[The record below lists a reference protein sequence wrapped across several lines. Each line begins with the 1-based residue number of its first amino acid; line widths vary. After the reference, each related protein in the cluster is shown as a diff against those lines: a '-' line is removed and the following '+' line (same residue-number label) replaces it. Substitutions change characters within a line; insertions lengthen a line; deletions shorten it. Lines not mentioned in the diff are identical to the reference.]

1 MKLFNTL
8 TNKIEELHFLENTVR
23 IYLCGVTVYDDCHI
37 GHARTI
43 IVFDVLRRFFLYR
56 NFDIEFIQNFTDVD
70 DKIINKAEIE
80 GTTYNI
86 VSEKYIKS
94 YFNDFDKLNVLRAS
108 LYPQATKH
116 ISDIIEFINGLIK
129 KNKAY
134 VGLNGVYYKVNS
146 YPFYGKLSKKINE
159 SLEAGA
165 RIEIDETK
173 DDPRDFAL
181 WKFSSK
187 KPNWDSPW
195 GPGRPGWHIECSAM
209 AIKYLDNNIDIHG
222 GGQDLI
228 FPHHENEIAQSEGL
242 FNITFA
248 KIWLHVGMVTIR
260 SEKMSKS
267 AGNTIKILDLLEK
280 FNPNIIRLFCLSS
293 HYSKPLDYS
302 DEGIMEIRNRWG
314 QIENAY
320 YELEYR
326 INNNLHLNLNLNNP
340 NNINPEIFKNEC
352 NEIFHEFENFIE
364 DDLNFSNALKSFLKF
379 INKINNIFSTDEAN
393 KKIFPF
399 LYEQLKKF
407 MFILGLKINPISEEE
422 KEEIQKLIE
431 ERNSFRKLKNYE
443 ESDKIRKKLLHRFD
457 IELMDHNG
465 FTVWKK
471 IK

>member
-8 TNKIEELHFLENTVR
+8 TSKIEELNFLKKTVR

-43 IVFDVLRRFFLYR
+43 IVFDVLRRFFLSR
-56 NFDIEFIQNFTDVD
+56 NFNIIFIQNFTDVD
-70 DKIINKAEIE
+70 DKIINKAEVE
-80 GTTYNI
+80 STTYNI
-86 VSEKYIKS
+86 ISEKYIKS

-108 LYPQATKH
+108 LYPRATKH
-116 ISDIIEFINGLIK
+116 ISDIIEFINGLITK
-129 KNKAY
+129 DKAY
-134 VGLNGVYYKVNS
+134 VGLNGVYYKVKS
-146 YPFYGKLSKKINE
+146 YPFYGNLSKKINE

-195 GPGRPGWHIECSAM
+195 GAGRPGWHIECSAM
-209 AIKYLDNNIDIHG
+209 AIKYLDNSIDIHG

-242 FNITFA
+242 FNTTFA
-248 KIWLHVGMVTIR
+248 KMWLHIGMVTIR

-267 AGNTIKILDLLEK
+267 AGNTIKISDLLEK
-280 FNPNIIRLFCLSS
+280 LNPNIIRLFCLSS

-302 DEGIMEIRNRWG
+302 DEVIMEFRNRWV

-320 YELEYR
+320 YELKYR
-326 INNNLHLNLNLNNP
+326 IDNNLNLNHNL
-340 NNINPEIFKNEC
+340 INPKNIEYAIYKDEC
-352 NEIFHEFENFIE
+352 NEIFYEFESFIE
-364 DDLNFSNALKSFLKF
+364 DDLNFSHALKSFFKF
-379 INKINNIFSTDEAN
+379 INKMNNIFSTDEGN
-393 KKIFPF
+393 KDIYPF
-399 LYEQLKKF
+399 SYELLKKF

-431 ERNSFRKLKNYE
+431 KRNLFRNIKNYE
-443 ESDKIRKKLLHRFD
+443 ESDKIRKKLLNKFD
-457 IELMDHNG
+457 IELIDHNG